1 MNEGAR
7 AAMETQTSMNVG
19 RPGLARAVALAA
31 CLAVAGAA
39 AQDGYPLGS
48 MGDAAL
54 ARAAGLGHAG
64 VAKALIEEAGADPN
78 APDRYGQTALMAA
91 AGNGRAEVVGVL
103 IKAGAD
109 VDAQNLFGWMALMAA
124 AGNGRAE
131 VVGVLIKAGADVDA
145 QNMFGWTA
153 LMAAAGN
160 GHMDVVVLLVEAGAD
175 LDLRDKKDRRTASEI
190 AGLRRRHDVAAFLER
205 AAMERAAMRKN
216 LSDKVERLVN
226 VFRDAC

>member
-1 MNEGAR
+1 MR
-7 AAMETQTSMNVG
+7 PPIG
-19 RPGLARAVALAA
+19 RPGLAKAAALAA
-31 CLAVAGAA
+31 CLAAAGAA

-78 APDRYGQTALMAA
+78 APDRYGQT
-91 AGNGRAEVVGVL
+91 
-103 IKAGAD
+103 
-109 VDAQNLFGWMALMAA
+109 ALMAA

-205 AAMERAAMRKN
+205 AAMRKN
-216 LSDKVERLVN
+216 LSDKAERLVN